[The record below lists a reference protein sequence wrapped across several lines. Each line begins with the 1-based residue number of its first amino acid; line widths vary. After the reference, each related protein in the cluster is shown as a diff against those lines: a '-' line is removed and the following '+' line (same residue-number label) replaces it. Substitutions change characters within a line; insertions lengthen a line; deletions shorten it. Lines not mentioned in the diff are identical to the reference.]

1 MRGLAPTAR
10 TIPHL
15 ASRLKP
21 VNAFEIV
28 LNGARSKPFH
38 LELSTKVEA
47 NAPAS
52 GNLVR
57 ISRLLLHCCN
67 TREAIAGESHVALR
81 SSLVIQ
87 FVGDQD
93 KFTTR
98 IRRQTGWGRGE
109 YGRVD

>member
-1 MRGLAPTAR
+1 MRGLAPSAR

-67 TREAIAGESHVALR
+67 TREAIAGESDVALR
-81 SSLVIQ
+81 SSLVIP
-87 FVGDQD
+87 FLEDQD
-93 KFTTR
+93 KFTNKDPAPNRMGAGR
-98 IRRQTGWGRGE
+98 IWTS
-109 YGRVD
+109 